1 MAGGEQAVMT
11 TAHAATTELHADADE
26 FNAAEIGAIAHLYR
40 GEMYRSKIWR
50 TRLDATTNW
59 AVVTTGIAM
68 SIAFSAS
75 DATPL
80 PIVLVSFL
88 VTVFWVLEARRY
100 RLYDISRTRV
110 RVLEANFYGPLLRGQ
125 GARKDQP
132 WNHILADDYTG
143 VYFHIGYL
151 EALGRRLRRN
161 YAWIF
166 AVQVVSYWGKLS
178 IHPTP
183 LTSMD
188 QLWARASVGPAAG
201 SGGAGAR
208 HDILSG
214 TSGAGARH
222 AARPAGRGTAPHGK
236 GQRGPHGAPC
246 RNRDVLV
253 H

>member
-1 MAGGEQAVMT
+1 MTGEEAV
-11 TAHAATTELHADADE
+11 TAREPAAVAPQPHGHAPAFD
-26 FNAAEIGAIAHLYR
+26 AAEIGAIAHLYR

-68 SIAFSAS
+68 SIAFSNA

-100 RLYDISRTRV
+100 RLYDIWRTRV
-110 RVLEANFYGPLLRGQ
+110 RVLEAHFFVQLLRGE
-125 GARKDQP
+125 GAPKNQR
-132 WNHILADDYTG
+132 WNQVLADDYTG
-143 VYFHIGYL
+143 VYYHIGYL

-178 IHPTP
+178 IHPIP
-183 LTSMD
+183 ITSI
-188 QLWARASVGPAAG
+188 QELWARAAVGPLPGQVVLALGTIFYVGLLMLGLATLRGQQAVGRPHAVRARDDLMQRFAATE
-201 SGGAGAR
+201 
-208 HDILSG
+208 LY
-214 TSGAGARH
+214 
-222 AARPAGRGTAPHGK
+222 
-236 GQRGPHGAPC
+236 
-246 RNRDVLV
+246 
-253 H
+253 

>member
-1 MAGGEQAVMT
+1 MTGEQAV
-11 TAHAATTELHADADE
+11 ATTGQAALTTERHADAVE

-59 AVVTTGIAM
+59 AVVTTGLAM
-68 SIAFSAS
+68 SIAFSAA

-100 RLYDISRTRV
+100 RLYDIWRTRV

-125 GARKDQP
+125 GARKDRP

-166 AVQVVSYWGKLS
+166 AIQVVSYWGKLS

-188 QLWARASVGPAAG
+188 QLWQRASVGPLPGQVVLA
-201 SGGAGAR
+201 
-208 HDILSG
+208 LG
-214 TSGAGARH
+214 TVFYVGLLVLGIATLR
-222 AARPAGRGTAPHGK
+222 
-236 GQRGPHGAPC
+236 GQRAVGRPHAV
-246 RNRDVLV
+246 RAREDRMATLAATEMY
-253 H
+253 

>member
-1 MAGGEQAVMT
+1 MTGEQAAMT
-11 TAHAATTELHADADE
+11 VEPHREPPQFD
-26 FNAAEIGAIAHLYR
+26 AAEIGAIAHLYR

-68 SIAFSAS
+68 SIAFSNA

-100 RLYDISRTRV
+100 RLYDIWRTRV
-110 RVLEANFYGPLLRGQ
+110 RVLEAHFFVQLLRGE
-125 GARKDQP
+125 GARKGQR
-132 WNHILADDYTG
+132 WSHVLADDYTG

-178 IHPTP
+178 IHPVP
-183 LTSMD
+183 ITSI
-188 QLWARASVGPAAG
+188 QELWARAAVGPLPGQVVLAAG
-201 SGGAGAR
+201 TLFYLGLLVLGLATLR
-208 HDILSG
+208 
-214 TSGAGARH
+214 
-222 AARPAGRGTAPHGK
+222 
-236 GQRGPHGAPC
+236 GQRAVGRPHAV
-246 RNRDVLV
+246 RARDDLMQRFAATEMY
-253 H
+253 

>member
-1 MAGGEQAVMT
+1 MT
-11 TAHAATTELHADADE
+11 TEPHPEPRQFSAADV
-26 FNAAEIGAIAHLYR
+26 GAIAHLYR

-68 SIAFSAS
+68 SIAFSDA

-88 VTVFWVLEARRY
+88 VTVFWVLESRRY
-100 RLYDISRTRV
+100 RLYDIWRTRV

-125 GARKDQP
+125 GARKDQR
-132 WNHILADDYTG
+132 WNDVLADDYTG

-166 AVQVVSYWGKLS
+166 AVQVVSYWSKLS
-178 IHPTP
+178 IHPEP
-183 LTSMD
+183 IASIE
-188 QLWARASVGPAAG
+188 QLWARAAVGPVPGQAVLALGTVFYLGLFALGLATLLNQHAVGRPHAVKAREDRMRQLAA
-201 SGGAGAR
+201 
-208 HDILSG
+208 
-214 TSGAGARH
+214 TEMY
-222 AARPAGRGTAPHGK
+222 
-236 GQRGPHGAPC
+236 
-246 RNRDVLV
+246 
-253 H
+253 

>member
-1 MAGGEQAVMT
+1 MTGEQAVTT
-11 TAHAATTELHADADE
+11 TARAALTTELHTDAAE

-59 AVVTTGIAM
+59 AVVTTGLAM
-68 SIAFSAS
+68 SIAFSAA

-100 RLYDISRTRV
+100 RLYDIWRTRV
-110 RVLEANFYGPLLRGQ
+110 RVLEANLYGPLLRGQ

-151 EALGRRLRRN
+151 EA
-161 YAWIF
+161 
-166 AVQVVSYWGKLS
+166 
-178 IHPTP
+178 
-183 LTSMD
+183 
-188 QLWARASVGPAAG
+188 
-201 SGGAGAR
+201 
-208 HDILSG
+208 
-214 TSGAGARH
+214 
-222 AARPAGRGTAPHGK
+222 
-236 GQRGPHGAPC
+236 
-246 RNRDVLV
+246 
-253 H
+253 

>member
-1 MAGGEQAVMT
+1 MT
-11 TAHAATTELHADADE
+11 TEPRPEEPE
-26 FNAAEIGAIAHLYR
+26 FSAAEIGAIAHLYR

-68 SIAFSAS
+68 SIAFSDA

-100 RLYDISRTRV
+100 RLYDIWRTRV

-125 GARKDQP
+125 GVRKDQR
-132 WNHILADDYTG
+132 WNDILADDYTG

-166 AVQVVSYWGKLS
+166 AVQVVSYWSKLS
-178 IHPTP
+178 IHPEP
-183 LTSMD
+183 LTSLE
-188 QLWARASVGPAAG
+188 QLWARAAVGPVPGQVVLALGTVFYVGLLALGLATLRGQHAVGRPHTVKAREDRMQRLAA
-201 SGGAGAR
+201 
-208 HDILSG
+208 
-214 TSGAGARH
+214 TEMY
-222 AARPAGRGTAPHGK
+222 
-236 GQRGPHGAPC
+236 
-246 RNRDVLV
+246 
-253 H
+253 

>member
-1 MAGGEQAVMT
+1 MT
-11 TAHAATTELHADADE
+11 TEPHGEPPQ
-26 FNAAEIGAIAHLYR
+26 FSAAEIGAIAHLYR
-40 GEMYRSKIWR
+40 GEMYRSKVWR

-68 SIAFSAS
+68 SIAFSAA

-100 RLYDISRTRV
+100 RLYIWRTRV
-110 RVLEANFYGPLLRGQ
+110 RVLEASFFGPLLRGQ
-125 GARKDQP
+125 GARTDRL
-132 WNHILADDYTG
+132 WNHVLADDYTG

-166 AVQVVSYWGKLS
+166 AIQVVSYWGKLS

-183 LTSMD
+183 LSSVT
-188 QLWARASVGPAAG
+188 QLWDRAAVGPVPGQVVLAV
-201 SGGAGAR
+201 
-208 HDILSG
+208 G
-214 TSGAGARH
+214 TVFYLGLVVLGIATLR
-222 AARPAGRGTAPHGK
+222 
-236 GQRGPHGAPC
+236 GQRAVGRPHAV
-246 RNRDVLV
+246 RAREDRMQRLAATELY
-253 H
+253 

>member
-1 MAGGEQAVMT
+1 MT
-11 TAHAATTELHADADE
+11 TEQLPEEPRFD
-26 FNAAEIGAIAHLYR
+26 AAEVGAIAHLYR

-68 SIAFSAS
+68 SIAFSDADAS
-75 DATPL
+75 PL

-100 RLYDISRTRV
+100 RLYDIWRTRV
-110 RVLEANFYGPLLRGQ
+110 RVLEAAFYGPLLRGQ
-125 GARKDQP
+125 GVPKSH
-132 WNHILADDYTG
+132 WNQVLADDYTG

-178 IHPTP
+178 IHPEP
-183 LTSMD
+183 LASLE
-188 QLWARASVGPAAG
+188 QLWARAAVGPVPGQLVLA
-201 SGGAGAR
+201 
-208 HDILSG
+208 LG
-214 TSGAGARH
+214 TVFYLGLLALALATLR
-222 AARPAGRGTAPHGK
+222 
-236 GQRGPHGAPC
+236 GQRAVGRPHAVKA
-246 RNRDVLV
+246 REDSMRRLAATEMY
-253 H
+253 

>member
-1 MAGGEQAVMT
+1 MTGEQAV
-11 TAHAATTELHADADE
+11 ATTPQAAITTEPHADGAE

-68 SIAFSAS
+68 SIAFSA
-75 DATPL
+75 DNATPL

-100 RLYDISRTRV
+100 RLYDIWRTRV

-125 GARKDQP
+125 GVRKDLP
-132 WNHILADDYTG
+132 WSHILADDYTG

-166 AVQVVSYWGKLS
+166 AIQVVSYWGKLS

-183 LTSMD
+183 LSSVT
-188 QLWARASVGPAAG
+188 QLWDRAAVGPVPGQVVLAV
-201 SGGAGAR
+201 
-208 HDILSG
+208 G
-214 TSGAGARH
+214 TVFYLGLVVLGIATLR
-222 AARPAGRGTAPHGK
+222 
-236 GQRGPHGAPC
+236 GQRAVGRPHAV
-246 RNRDVLV
+246 RAREDRMQRLAATELY
-253 H
+253 